1 MLKWVGRILY
11 IIIISLLSL
20 QIYSYAYYSK
30 LQEYYTDHVEEHLND
45 NEVYL
50 NGINTL
56 MGIDYYRESPVLY
69 SFSST
74 EGDFQFSVNVYAV
87 GVNAE
92 DLYYDGLMIF
102 VNNVSI
108 TKDSLLIADPIL
120 KISVELDQA
129 TLLVGETLSD
139 TGSIYFDPSQ
149 PFAYYNVPVLFL
161 FDAADYLK
169 VPDEDSFANIDRI
182 LIEYSDGE
190 KDEDNVLIFDE
201 SALFIAS
208 KEIISDAAYHK
219 DTTFNINVDDY
230 RLRDDFVNRV
240 PTDAEIVTFGLN
252 ADHGDLNAYNW
263 SVWKIMLIY
272 VALLSVITYLLF
284 FHKMVREHYK
294 NKNYIPKTTTANT
307 VTAEPIFKD
316 PDINQK
322 DGR

>member
-11 IIIISLLSL
+11 IIVISLLSL

-30 LQEYYTDHVEEHLND
+30 LQEYYMDHVEENLND

-56 MGIDYYRESPVLY
+56 MGIDYYRESPILY

-74 EGDFQFSVNVYAV
+74 AGDYQFSVNVYAV
-87 GVNAE
+87 GVNAK

-108 TKDSLLIADPIL
+108 MKDSAVIEDPIL
-120 KISVELDQA
+120 KISVELDQS
-129 TLLVGETLSD
+129 TLLVGEELSD

-161 FDAADYLK
+161 FDADDYLK
-169 VPDEDSFANIDRI
+169 VPDEDAFAVIDRI
-182 LIEYSDGE
+182 LVEYSDGE
-190 KDEDNVLIFDE
+190 KDEDNALIFDD

-208 KEIISDAAYHK
+208 RELISDAAYHK
-219 DTTFNINVDDY
+219 DTAFDINVEDY
-230 RLRDDFVNRV
+230 KLRDDFADQV
-240 PTDAEIVTFGLN
+240 PTDAEILTFGLN
-252 ADHGDLNAYNW
+252 ADHGDLDAYNW
-263 SVWKIMLIY
+263 TVWKTMLIY
-272 VALLSVITYLLF
+272 VALVIVVTYLLF
-284 FHKMVREHYK
+284 FHKMVREHFK
-294 NKNYIPKTTTANT
+294 TKNYIPRNNT
-307 VTAEPIFKD
+307 GNTITVEPIFKD

>member
-30 LQEYYTDHVEEHLND
+30 LQEYYTDNVEEHLND

-56 MGIDYYRESPVLY
+56 MGIDYYRETPVLY

-74 EGDFQFSVNVYAV
+74 TGDFQFSVNVYAV

-92 DLYYDGLMIF
+92 DAYYDGLMIF
-102 VNNVSI
+102 VNNVII
-108 TKDSLLIADPIL
+108 TKDSAVIEEPII

-129 TLLVGETLSD
+129 TLLVGEELSN

-161 FDAADYLK
+161 FDAEDYLK
-169 VPDEDSFANIDRI
+169 VPDVDAFANIERI
-182 LIEYSDGE
+182 LIEYSNGE
-190 KDEDNVLIFDE
+190 KNEDNALVYDE

-208 KEIISDAAYHK
+208 NEAISDAAYHK
-219 DTTFNINVDDY
+219 DTTFSINVDDY
-230 RLRDDFVNRV
+230 RLRDDFADQV
-240 PTDAEIVTFGLN
+240 PTDAEIITFGLN
-252 ADHGDLNAYNW
+252 ADRGDLNAYNW
-263 SVWKIMLIY
+263 TVWKTMLIY
-272 VALLSVITYLLF
+272 IALVIVITYLLF
-284 FHKMVREHYK
+284 FHKMVREHFK
-294 NKNYIPKTTTANT
+294 TKNYTPKTSTGNT

-316 PDINQK
+316 PDVNQK

>member
-30 LQEYYTDHVEEHLND
+30 LQEYYTDNVEEHLND

-56 MGIDYYRESPVLY
+56 MGIDYYRETPVLY
-69 SFSST
+69 SFSNT
-74 EGDFQFSVNVYAV
+74 TGDFQFSVNVYAV
-87 GVNAE
+87 GVNAK
-92 DLYYDGLMIF
+92 DVYYDGLMIF

-108 TKDSLLIADPIL
+108 TKESTVIEDPIL

-129 TLLVGETLSD
+129 TLLVDEELSD

-161 FDAADYLK
+161 FDADDYLK
-169 VPDEDSFANIDRI
+169 VPDEDAFAVINRI
-182 LIEYSDGE
+182 LVEYSDGE
-190 KDEDNVLIFDE
+190 KDEDNALIFDD

-208 KEIISDAAYHK
+208 KEAISDAAYHK
-219 DTTFNINVDDY
+219 DTAFDINVEDY
-230 RLRDDFVNRV
+230 KLRDDFADQV
-240 PTDAEIVTFGLN
+240 PTDAEIIAFGLN

-263 SVWKIMLIY
+263 TVWKIMLIY
-272 VALLSVITYLLF
+272 IALVIVVTYLLF
-284 FHKMVREHYK
+284 FHKMVREHFK
-294 NKNYIPKTTTANT
+294 TKNYIPRSNTGNT

>member
-11 IIIISLLSL
+11 IIMISLLSL

-30 LQEYYTDHVEEHLND
+30 LQEYYMDHVEENLNN
-45 NEVYL
+45 NEAYL

-56 MGIDYYRESPVLY
+56 MGIDYYRESPILY

-74 EGDFQFSVNVYAV
+74 AGDYQFSVNVYAV
-87 GVNAE
+87 GVNAK

-108 TKDSLLIADPIL
+108 TKDSAVIEDPIL

-129 TLLVGETLSD
+129 TLLVGEELSD

-161 FDAADYLK
+161 FDADDYLK
-169 VPDEDSFANIDRI
+169 VPDEDAFAVINRI
-182 LIEYSDGE
+182 LVEYSDGE
-190 KDEDNVLIFDE
+190 KDEDNALIFDD

-208 KEIISDAAYHK
+208 REVISDAAYHK
-219 DTTFNINVDDY
+219 DTTLTINVDDY
-230 RLRDDFVNRV
+230 RLRDDFADQI
-240 PTDAEIVTFGLN
+240 PTDAEIIAFGLN
-252 ADHGDLNAYNW
+252 ADHGDLDAYNW
-263 SVWKIMLIY
+263 TVWKIMLIY
-272 VALLSVITYLLF
+272 ITLVIVVTYLLF
-284 FHKMVREHYK
+284 FHKMVREHFK
-294 NKNYIPKTTTANT
+294 TKNYIPRNNT
-307 VTAEPIFKD
+307 GNTITAEPIFKD